1 MSLPRL
7 NLPGRLARAFIESRL
22 TLLLMLSLLFFGLI
36 GLTFTPREE
45 NPQIIVPAAEISIEL
60 PGALPEEVEHRLL
73 TPLEAELLAID
84 GVKHVYGHAFDG
96 KAVVQIEFEVGEDK
110 ERALVRLY
118 DRVFRFDLPADAK
131 AQHIRAV
138 DVDDVPVF
146 TLTLTSPR
154 YDDYALR
161 RIAERVA
168 ERLRSVKG
176 VGQSYVVGGRSRE
189 IRLETTPERLQAY
202 AVSLDQLAKA
212 VRSAD
217 MSWPIGVRVAQD
229 RNHSLRLDNQL
240 QTTTQI
246 EQIAIAEVDGR
257 LVQVGDLATVIDGPP
272 SELTQ
277 MNRFGFGLA
286 DPRFAES
293 GEPEMAAV
301 TVAIAKRSGVNAVI
315 LTEALRNRVT
325 VMQES
330 FLPPD
335 VHLIVT
341 RDDGIKADRTVST
354 LVEHLFIA
362 VAAVSVV
369 LWIFLGW
376 RAALLVAITIPLV
389 FAVVMGMDLIAG
401 PTLNRITLY
410 ALILALGM
418 LVDDAIVVIENTHRH
433 YQALPANASCVDRS
447 EAAIKATHEIGNPTT
462 LATFTVVT
470 VFLSLTLVT
479 GMLGQYFYP
488 ITFNVPVAM
497 IASLVIAYA
506 ITPWLARRYLT
517 SAKNHGSDEGSRIQ
531 RAYCAI
537 MDRLLRKRWLRYGF
551 YLLLLI
557 TLFASLMQPAWQFLR
572 PAGISGAVSPLGVPL
587 AFLPK
592 DNKNTFLVHIHLP
605 ETSPLVVTDRAA
617 REVGELLR
625 RHPEVLNY
633 QTHVGYPA
641 VVDFNGQL
649 KGSSANIG
657 PQFAEIRVN
666 LTPKV
671 ERDVSS
677 IEIVR
682 TLRPTIEKIAADY
695 PGGIIQLVEDPPGP
709 PVRAT
714 VLAEVYGPDHEQLA
728 VLARQVSREFART
741 FDMAEV
747 WASVPYD
754 VAESRLSIRQDKAV
768 LTGLDPAKIST
779 AATRWLSGEVLGQ
792 IHVPQERQAV
802 PVRLHVPQDQR
813 VEPNLLERAS
823 IISPSGQ
830 RVPLSELTD
839 ITSATQTKPIHHK
852 NGERVHYVGGELA
865 DSAPVY
871 AVLDL
876 DRRLDGIES
885 PDNQALSTGNL
896 RFNNVRPSALR
907 GYQLLWEG
915 ELRLTLDAFRDMGMA
930 LGLALMGIYLL
941 LVAYYRSFGLP
952 LLAMTAVP
960 LAFIGVFPGHW
971 LFGQAF
977 SAASMV
983 GVIAL
988 AGVVVR
994 NSLLLID
1001 FAREYQAQGYSLDEA
1016 VLEAGAVRLR
1026 PILLTTMAIV
1036 LGTAIM
1042 IPDPVFGGL
1051 AIALIFGVLSS
1062 AVLSVILVPLLYRR
1076 WAISVND

>member
-131 AQHIRAV
+131 APHIRAV

-488 ITFNVPVAM
+488 I
-497 IASLVIAYA
+497 
-506 ITPWLARRYLT
+506 
-517 SAKNHGSDEGSRIQ
+517 
-531 RAYCAI
+531 
-537 MDRLLRKRWLRYGF
+537 
-551 YLLLLI
+551 
-557 TLFASLMQPAWQFLR
+557 
-572 PAGISGAVSPLGVPL
+572 
-587 AFLPK
+587 
-592 DNKNTFLVHIHLP
+592 
-605 ETSPLVVTDRAA
+605 
-617 REVGELLR
+617 
-625 RHPEVLNY
+625 
-633 QTHVGYPA
+633 
-641 VVDFNGQL
+641 
-649 KGSSANIG
+649 
-657 PQFAEIRVN
+657 
-666 LTPKV
+666 
-671 ERDVSS
+671 
-677 IEIVR
+677 
-682 TLRPTIEKIAADY
+682 
-695 PGGIIQLVEDPPGP
+695 
-709 PVRAT
+709 
-714 VLAEVYGPDHEQLA
+714 
-728 VLARQVSREFART
+728 
-741 FDMAEV
+741 
-747 WASVPYD
+747 
-754 VAESRLSIRQDKAV
+754 
-768 LTGLDPAKIST
+768 
-779 AATRWLSGEVLGQ
+779 
-792 IHVPQERQAV
+792 
-802 PVRLHVPQDQR
+802 
-813 VEPNLLERAS
+813 
-823 IISPSGQ
+823 
-830 RVPLSELTD
+830 
-839 ITSATQTKPIHHK
+839 
-852 NGERVHYVGGELA
+852 
-865 DSAPVY
+865 
-871 AVLDL
+871 
-876 DRRLDGIES
+876 
-885 PDNQALSTGNL
+885 
-896 RFNNVRPSALR
+896 
-907 GYQLLWEG
+907 
-915 ELRLTLDAFRDMGMA
+915 
-930 LGLALMGIYLL
+930 
-941 LVAYYRSFGLP
+941 
-952 LLAMTAVP
+952 
-960 LAFIGVFPGHW
+960 
-971 LFGQAF
+971 
-977 SAASMV
+977 
-983 GVIAL
+983 
-988 AGVVVR
+988 
-994 NSLLLID
+994 
-1001 FAREYQAQGYSLDEA
+1001 
-1016 VLEAGAVRLR
+1016 
-1026 PILLTTMAIV
+1026 
-1036 LGTAIM
+1036 
-1042 IPDPVFGGL
+1042 
-1051 AIALIFGVLSS
+1051 
-1062 AVLSVILVPLLYRR
+1062 
-1076 WAISVND
+1076 